1 MSQVNFNALLLS
13 LAKEAIK
20 EHFYTTTPL
29 NKVKLLEE
37 YPFLKENRATFVTLT
52 LNHQLRGCI
61 GSLVARRSLYDDLIS
76 NAKAAAFHD
85 PRFKP
90 LNVDEFQKIE
100 LEISLLSQPILLSYD
115 SLEDL
120 KSKIVVGKDGVIVQ
134 YQNHQATF
142 LPQVWEQL
150 NTFELFFEHLCAKA
164 GVSIRCLEDQATIY
178 TYKVE
183 KIK

>member
-1 MSQVNFNALLLS
+1 MKKSAFNELLLY
-13 LAKEAIK
+13 LATESIK

-29 NKVKLLEE
+29 NKAELTKQ
-37 YPFLKENRATFVTLT
+37 YPQLNELRATFVTLT
-52 LNHQLRGCI
+52 LNQQLRGCI

-76 NAKAAAFHD
+76 NAKAAAFSD

-90 LNVDEFQKIE
+90 LSVDELSHIHV
-100 LEISLLSQPILLSYD
+100 EISLLSQPNLLEYS
-115 SLEDL
+115 SVEDL
-120 KSKIVVGKDGVIVQ
+120 KSKIVAGDDGVIVQ
-134 YQNHQATF
+134 YKNFQATF

-150 NTFELFFEHLCAKA
+150 PSFELFFEHLCAKA
-164 GVSIRCLEDQATIY
+164 GVSVGCLEDNATIY